1 MDFEKGRQR
10 YNNDECQLGTLDG
23 QNRACTTTSTDAN
36 GYADALK
43 FERTQYALTH
53 TGRFALG
60 TLDSAATYNMTE
72 TIGRTIPGT
81 IGASYAGYPSIVGG
95 DSRTLES
102 KDLILDTKFVAPIG
116 ENNITTL
123 ALNTHTLNLQMA
135 LPSMSLS
142 KSQPLFLLKT
152 NGISSMI

>member
-1 MDFEKGRQR
+1 
-10 YNNDECQLGTLDG
+10 
-23 QNRACTTTSTDAN
+23 
-36 GYADALK
+36 
-43 FERTQYALTH
+43 
-53 TGRFALG
+53 
-60 TLDSAATYNMTE
+60 MTE

-123 ALNTHTLNLQMA
+123 GAQYTHSKLADA